1 MFWYRLLWL
10 KTSDLKPVSN
20 ADVYPF
26 LCQFKA
32 IWSWAFDPVWSSRAQ
47 LITAFLIFSRFLAL
61 LLSSSKTTTRTRFP
75 TKHNRIN
82 LFMSLNLASTMITLR
97 QTLAPKNDPDLARNN
112 QNSHV
117 TITYTS
123 SAKRVLVEGR

>member
-1 MFWYRLLWL
+1 MLWYRLLWF

-20 ADVYPF
+20 ADVCLF

-32 IWSWAFDPVWSSRAQ
+32 IWFWAFDPVWSSRAQ
-47 LITAFLIFSRFLAL
+47 LTTAFLIFSRFLAL
-61 LLSSSKTTTRTRFP
+61 LLSSSITRTRSP
-75 TKHNRIN
+75 TKQNRTH
-82 LFMSLNLASTMITLR
+82 LFMSLNLASTMMTLR

-117 TITYTS
+117 TITNTS
-123 SAKRVLVEGR
+123 SAIQVLVEGR

>member
-1 MFWYRLLWL
+1 MFWYRLLWF

-20 ADVYPF
+20 ADVCLF

-47 LITAFLIFSRFLAL
+47 LTTAFLIFSRFLAL
-61 LLSSSKTTTRTRFP
+61 LLSSSKTCTHFP
-75 TKHNRIN
+75 TKQNRTN
-82 LFMSLNLASTMITLR
+82 LFMSLNPASTMITLR
-97 QTLAPKNDPDLARNN
+97 PTLAPKNDPELARNN

-117 TITYTS
+117 TITYTGS
-123 SAKRVLVEGR
+123 DIQVLVERR